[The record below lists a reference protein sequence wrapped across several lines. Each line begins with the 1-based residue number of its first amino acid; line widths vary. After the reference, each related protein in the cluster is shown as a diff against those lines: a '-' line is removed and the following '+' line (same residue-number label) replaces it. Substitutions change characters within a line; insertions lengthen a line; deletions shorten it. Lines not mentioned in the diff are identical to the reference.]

1 MGLRIPKSDS
11 AKMGMTRM
19 LGKNRSKQRQQR
31 GIHLISVFSAI
42 SCKVRFRLVYKG
54 CTPTG
59 PPMGCKGGTM
69 GTTRRKDEP
78 GC

>member
-31 GIHLISVFSAI
+31 GINLISVFSAI

-54 CTPTG
+54 CTLRG
-59 PPMGCKGGTM
+59 AKGGPW